1 MDEIKEAFSAV
12 MGFSVVGVTVETI
25 LSALA
30 LLAVCLI
37 LVKIL
42 LKVTDKILRR
52 TGIDRSLHIFLRT
65 AVKAVLLF
73 LTVLIVAP
81 SLGIPVTSL
90 VAVLSVAGLAVSL
103 AVQNSL
109 SNVAGG
115 IQLLTAKPFT
125 VGDYVEVGS
134 IAGTVAFVGI
144 FYTRINTGDNKLVQ
158 IPNSQIAGEK
168 IINYTAEPERRVDLK
183 FTASYDAPV
192 ETVKQAMTQVMGS
205 HPLTLA
211 TPEPFVRVSNYG
223 DSSIEYTMRVWC
235 ATGDYW
241 TVYFDMMEQ
250 VKEAFDKAGV
260 EMTYPHLNVHMVTGK
275 EGTPPTRPLH

>member
-144 FYTRINTGDNKLVQ
+144 F
-158 IPNSQIAGEK
+158 IPGSIPG
-168 IINYTAEPERRVDLK
+168 IISWSKFPTARSRGKDHQL
-183 FTASYDAPV
+183 
-192 ETVKQAMTQVMGS
+192 
-205 HPLTLA
+205 
-211 TPEPFVRVSNYG
+211 YG
-223 DSSIEYTMRVWC
+223 R
-235 ATGDYW
+235 A
-241 TVYFDMMEQ
+241 
-250 VKEAFDKAGV
+250 
-260 EMTYPHLNVHMVTGK
+260 
-275 EGTPPTRPLH
+275 

>member
-81 SLGIPVTSL
+81 SLGVPVTSL

-205 HPLTLA
+205 HPLTL
-211 TPEPFVRVSNYG
+211 TIPEPFVRVSNYG

-260 EMTYPHLNVHMVTGK
+260 EMTYPHLNVHMVTG
-275 EGTPPTRPLH
+275 EGGTPPTRPLH